1 MSGTD
6 LSRHARRGAFILTA
20 LGSACAL
27 INADHSST
35 QPEGS
40 NQPIAC
46 TRSAVVEDGENN
58 DHQVIVHA
66 ERNGYI
72 YTFRGGDTQVEPTPG
87 ADGGVFTMSLGGAN
101 GSQYAARMLG
111 TVGGQEGA
119 FAGLGF
125 NFTEPQA
132 GFDASKYEGISFFA
146 RRAADSSGRVRLKIP
161 DRATS
166 PDGGECT
173 ECFNDFGVDL
183 ELGVE
188 WQHYVFRFEELQ
200 QLAGWGSPRP
210 ASVEAAALFGIQF
223 QVMEAGATFD
233 IWIDDLAFVGCAG
246 ESPQG
251 EVAPITDVSEP
262 AIDGDHDLI
271 RNARFDQGA
280 LAPWVL
286 TLGPK
291 AAASVEIDEG
301 RACVDIESP
310 GDRISDVQLRHRVR
324 LENSHV
330 YLSDFVARS
339 SEPTPVRARVGS
351 AGPPYVD
358 YWASS
363 AEIGT
368 TDQRFVGQFEKPNDG
383 ARLVE
388 LSLQLGG
395 SAARVGSRVC
405 FDRISLSDPQ
415 FTPPPPPIS
424 ERAPRVRINQVGYVP
439 NHKKL
444 AVLATADKQP
454 IAWAL
459 RRENGSVV
467 ADGKTRVH
475 GEDPAS
481 GEFLHHI
488 DFSAVADVGEGYTI
502 AVGDQVSPPF
512 AIGGGLYQTLR
523 SDALAYF
530 YHNRSGIPIELPH
543 AGHER
548 WVRGA
553 GHPNDAKAACRAGSG
568 CQYTLDASGGWYD
581 AGDHGKYVVNAGISV
596 WTLLNLWE
604 RADAKARARMGDGT
618 LHIPE
623 GGNGVPDLLD
633 EARWEL
639 EWMLRMQV
647 PAGKPHAGLAHHKI
661 HEDKWTGLPHDP
673 AIEAAPR
680 YLHRPSTAAGLNL
693 AATAAQAARVWR
705 ELDPAFAKR
714 CLAAAERAYAAALAE
729 PELFAPSD
737 DNIGGGPYDDKDLSD
752 EFYWAAAELFV
763 TTGKPDY
770 AKALKASKQFGRVQ
784 GPNASGEGAQ
794 ASMSWQQVGTL
805 GTLTL
810 AMVPNELG
818 DKGVDAAREAVVDA
832 AKGYLHHVAAEGY
845 PVPLTAGGAG
855 KYPWGSNSLVLNN
868 MVILG
873 LAHQI
878 TGDSVYL
885 EGMLQGMDYLLGRN
899 PNSQSYVSGY
909 GSYPLL
915 NPHHRHWGAQLD
927 PAFPG
932 PPPGAISGGP
942 NSDLQDPY
950 VQQAGLPGCPPMK
963 CFVDHIE
970 SWSTNEVA
978 INWNAPFAWVAA
990 YVDDQVRP

>member
-1 MSGTD
+1 MNRQA
-6 LSRHARRGAFILTA
+6 SRGVLTLVTFGA
-20 LGSACAL
+20 ACA
-27 INADHSST
+27 IVSSDQSST
-35 QPEGS
+35 TPRGS
-40 NQPIAC
+40 TEAIAC
-46 TRSAVVEDGENN
+46 TRSAVIEDGENN

-72 YTFRGGDTQVEPTPG
+72 YTFRGGNTQVEPTAG

-101 GSQYAARMLG
+101 GSQHAARMHG
-111 TVGGQEGA
+111 TVGGEEGA

-146 RRAADSSGRVRLKIP
+146 RRGADSSGSVRLKVP
-161 DRATS
+161 DRATF
-166 PDGGECT
+166 PEAGECT
-173 ECFNDFGVDL
+173 ECFNDFGADL
-183 ELGVE
+183 ELSEE
-188 WQHYVFRFEELQ
+188 WQHYVFRFEDLA
-200 QLAGWGSPRP
+200 QLPGWGAPRP
-210 ASVEAAALFGIQF
+210 ASVDAAALYGVQF
-223 QVMEAGATFD
+223 QVAGAGAKFD

-246 ESPQG
+246 ESVQG
-251 EVAPITDVSEP
+251 EMAPITDVSEP
-262 AIDGDHDLI
+262 SIDGDHDLI
-271 RNARFDQGA
+271 RNASFDKGA

-286 TLGPK
+286 TLGPG
-291 AAASVEIDEG
+291 ASANVEIDEG

-310 GDRISDVQLRHRVR
+310 GQRISDVQLRHRVR
-324 LENSHV
+324 LEDAHV

-363 AEIGT
+363 AEVDT
-368 TDQRFVGQFEKPNDG
+368 TDRRYVGHFQKPNDG
-383 ARLVE
+383 PQLAE
-388 LSLQLGG
+388 LTLQLGG
-395 SAARVGSRVC
+395 SAARSGARVC
-405 FDRISLSDPQ
+405 FDRISLSDPE
-415 FTPPPPPIS
+415 FMPPPPPVS
-424 ERAPRVRINQVGYVP
+424 ERAPRVRVNQLGYVP
-439 NHKKL
+439 KHEKL
-444 AVLATADKQP
+444 AVLATTEKQP
-454 IAWAL
+454 VAWAL
-459 RRENGSVV
+459 RREDGAV
-467 ADGKTRVH
+467 AAEGKTRVH

-481 GEFLHHI
+481 GEFVHHI
-488 DFSAVADVGEGYTI
+488 DFSAFDEVGEGYTI
-502 AVGDQVSPPF
+502 AVDEQVSPPF
-512 AIGGGLYQTLR
+512 AIGPGLYQTLR
-523 SDALAYF
+523 GDALAYF
-530 YHNRSGIPIELPH
+530 YHNRSGIPIEMPY

-548 WVRGA
+548 WTRGA
-553 GHPNDAKAACRAGSG
+553 GHPSDAKAACRADSG
-568 CQYTLDASGGWYD
+568 CKYTLDVSGGWYD

-604 RADAKARARMGDGT
+604 RADSKARARMADGA

-623 GGNGVPDLLD
+623 AGNGVPDLLD
-633 EARWEL
+633 EVRWEV

-647 PAGKPHAGLAHHKI
+647 PAGEPHAGLAHHKI
-661 HEDKWTGLPHDP
+661 HEDTWTGLPHDP
-673 AIEAAPR
+673 AKEAAPR
-680 YLHRPSTAAGLNL
+680 YLHRPSTSAGLNL
-693 AATAAQAARVWR
+693 AAVAAQAARVWR
-705 ELDPAFAKR
+705 ELDPEFSKR
-714 CLAAAERAYAAALAE
+714 CLAAAERAHAAALAE

-737 DNIGGGPYDDKDLSD
+737 DNVGGGPYDDKDLSD

-770 AKALKASKQFGRVQ
+770 AKAMKASKHFGRVQ

-794 ASMSWQQVGTL
+794 ASMSWQQVGSL

-810 AMVPNELG
+810 AVVPNKLE
-818 DKGVDAAREAVVDA
+818 DKRVDEARKAVIEA
-832 AKGYLHHVAAEGY
+832 AKGYLHHVGTEGY

-868 MVILG
+868 MLILG
-873 LAHQI
+873 LAHEI
-878 TGDSVYL
+878 TGDDAYL

-909 GSYPLL
+909 GSYPLS
-915 NPHHRHWGAQLD
+915 NPHHRYWAAQLD
-927 PAFPG
+927 AGFPP

-990 YVDDQVRP
+990 YLDDHIRP